1 MGVALISLV
10 VYSPQIPKTVT
21 FKIGD
26 ISPKTIVSPKDIEI
40 TDYKNT
46 PEYTALKTKLESESD
61 SIYSID
67 SKTTDAVINDLKTT
81 FDLLDTYRMAYSQN
95 HSVQVP
101 MLLKFVSKSSLDRL
115 QTMPAAELSTI
126 RVSTLDHAEK
136 LLSPGLRFVDPSR
149 IRTNVL
155 NSPSEEKFPKYRQ
168 EIIIEFLLHSIRP
181 NLLPDPQ
188 KTEESLQKK
197 LTELHQITIVRQG
210 QPIIYRGDRVTAD
223 HIKILTELNMY
234 GRKASLQAYFG
245 IFLSAMLLAGLIERF
260 VSVFYPKISQRPKY
274 FLLML
279 FVAILLVVVARGLV
293 EVSVFDP
300 RLSFQY
306 LVPISLAS
314 FILSVMVT
322 PNISMLVGTI
332 IAGLIA
338 MMYGNDFS
346 LFFYLFL
353 SNCATTFLI
362 YRKYKLSELTISGY
376 WIGIVN
382 LVLVVVLGISA
393 NVHDPMW
400 FVLNGILGIANGLLS
415 AMLAL
420 AVLPYF
426 ESLFNITTPQRLLE
440 QSNLNHP
447 LLKRLMVTA
456 PGTYHHSLMVANL
469 AEAAAEA
476 IGADVVLSRIGAYF
490 HDVGKIKRP
499 NFFAENQFSG
509 ENPHHNLSAKM
520 SKQIIVAHPKDGVE
534 LATKYRLP
542 EVLKDFMMEHHGTSL
557 VSFFYKQALQ
567 QQISEPDDEEITEE
581 SFRYPGPKPHF
592 KESGILMLADS
603 VEASVRSMDKP
614 TMPKIEALVDQIFKD
629 KIDDGQLS
637 ECPLSLK
644 EIQIIRQ
651 TFLRILQ
658 GIYHHRV
665 DYKTELNLTA
675 NPKNDVAKEPI
686 S

>member
-1 MGVALISLV
+1 MI
-10 VYSPQIPKTVT
+10 VYSPQLPETVN
-21 FKIGD
+21 FKVDD
-26 ISPKTIVSPKDIEI
+26 ISNKTIVSPQDIEI
-40 TDYKNT
+40 TDSKNT
-46 PEYTALKTKLESESD
+46 VEYARLKSKLEAESD

-67 SKTTDAVINDLKTT
+67 PKTTDAVLDDLTNT
-81 FDLLDTYRMAYSQN
+81 FDLLETYRIAYSQN
-95 HSVQVP
+95 HSAPVP
-101 MLLKFVSKSSLDRL
+101 SVLSFIPQKMIQRV
-115 QTMPAAELSTI
+115 QTMPASELATI
-126 RVSTLDHAEK
+126 RVSTLDQAEK
-136 LLSPGLRFVDPSR
+136 ILSPGLRFVDPSR
-149 IRTNVL
+149 IRSNVI
-155 NSPSEEKFPKYRQ
+155 SASEETKAPGYRQ
-168 EIIIEFLLHSIRP
+168 DMIIEFLLHSIRP
-181 NLLPDPQ
+181 NLLPDPE
-188 KTEESLQKK
+188 KTEASLQKK
-197 LTELHQITIVRQG
+197 LTELHQLTFVREG
-210 QPIIYRGDRVTAD
+210 QPIIYRGDRVTPD

-234 GRKASLQAYFG
+234 GRKANIEAYFG
-245 IFLSAMLLAGLIERF
+245 IFLSAVLLAILVERF

-279 FVAILLVVVARGLV
+279 LVTILLVVMARLIHNV
-293 EVSVFDP
+293 TLFDE
-300 RLSFQY
+300 RLAFQF
-306 LVPISLAS
+306 LIPISLAA
-314 FILSVMVT
+314 FILSVTVT

-382 LVLVVVLGISA
+382 LVLVIVLGITS

-400 FVLNGILGIANGLLS
+400 FVYNGGLGVANGLLS
-415 AMLAL
+415 AMLSL

-534 LATKYRLP
+534 LANKYRLP
-542 EVLKDFMMEHHGTSL
+542 DVLKEFMMEHHGTSL
-557 VSFFYKQALQ
+557 VSFFYTQALQ
-567 QQISEPDDEEITEE
+567 KKSNDPDDDDDITEE
-581 SFRYPGPKPHF
+581 SYRYPGPKPHF

-614 TMPKIEALVDQIFKD
+614 TMPKIEALVDRIFKD

-637 ECPLSLK
+637 DCPLSLK

-665 DYKTELNLTA
+665 DYKTELNA
-675 NPKNDVAKEPI
+675 MIKSEPPKDTP